1 MNADALREEIRRL
14 GPWNQDVQIAPGIWT
29 GEVVKDVVYPES
41 FGQVT
46 MIRPQL
52 WVANL
57 IRELYPAGLNGRTI
71 LDCACNAGGYLFSA
85 AENGAGHCFGFDV
98 RDHWIDQA
106 RFVARHTGARGVE
119 FTTADLHTL
128 PQMELEPFDITLF
141 MGIFY
146 HLPDPVASL
155 RMVADRTKELLVLN
169 TAYTPRNGHA
179 LELSLESD
187 TMVMSGVH
195 RLAWIPTSERVLR
208 VILGWCGF
216 PHVRTNWR
224 LAPREGPFH
233 RIELLAAREAGT
245 FAHFDVRH
253 PDALAPPRPGLLRR
267 VLARARRRR

>member
-1 MNADALREEIRRL
+1 MNTDALREEIRRL
-14 GPWNQDVQIAPGIWT
+14 GPWNQDVPIAPGIWT

-41 FGQVT
+41 FGRVS

-52 WVANL
+52 WVDNL
-57 IRELYPAGLNGRTI
+57 IREVYPGGLNGRTI

-106 RFVARHTGARGVE
+106 RFVARQTGARGIE

-155 RMVADRTKELLVLN
+155 RMVAERTKELLVLN
-169 TAYTPRNGHA
+169 TAYVPGSGHA
-179 LELSLESD
+179 LRLNLESE

-195 RLAWIPTSERVLR
+195 RLAWLPTSERVLR
-208 VILGWCGF
+208 EILRWCGF
-216 PHVRTNWR
+216 SHIRTTWR
-224 LAPREGPFH
+224 RPPEAGHFH
-233 RIELLAAREAGT
+233 RIELLAARDAGT
-245 FAHFDVRH
+245 FSHFDVLR
-253 PDALAPPRPGLLRR
+253 PDALAPPRASVLRR
-267 VLARARRRR
+267 LLARVRRR